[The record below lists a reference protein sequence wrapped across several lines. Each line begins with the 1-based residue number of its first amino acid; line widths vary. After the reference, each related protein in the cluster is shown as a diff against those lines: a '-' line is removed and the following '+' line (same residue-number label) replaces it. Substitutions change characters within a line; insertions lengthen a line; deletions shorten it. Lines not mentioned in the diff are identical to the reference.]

1 MSKKAS
7 QSHIPQAASQ
17 SVVVHE
23 EHTPSTEPPPYSSPV
38 VLPTTVH
45 DQPRSSRYPRS
56 IPSLPNLDYSKY
68 LIPDC
73 TVSKDGTTIATY
85 HPSFSTDPRA
95 LTRFIQEQASLP
107 PLPYIHIVGGSRE
120 AVMMQQPDFNIKL
133 NMLRYFVP
141 TQSNG
146 WNYLRL
152 VGDNEIAFRGKHT
165 QTTTPVVKGGIEDW
179 ARRFCNE
186 SSSQKR
192 FVQYI
197 SYPFSIANFYRYVCH
212 LPY

>member
-1 MSKKAS
+1 
-7 QSHIPQAASQ
+7 
-17 SVVVHE
+17 
-23 EHTPSTEPPPYSSPV
+23 
-38 VLPTTVH
+38 
-45 DQPRSSRYPRS
+45 
-56 IPSLPNLDYSKY
+56 
-68 LIPDC
+68 
-73 TVSKDGTTIATY
+73 
-85 HPSFSTDPRA
+85 
-95 LTRFIQEQASLP
+95 
-107 PLPYIHIVGGSRE
+107 
-120 AVMMQQPDFNIKL
+120 MMQQPDFNIKL